1 MSELSLESL
10 KKGMLKLLKEDE
22 EFRYAVAAYLGYHE
36 ILEKLKLHGKKI
48 EEVIKKLNI
57 IEKDVKSLKEDV
69 SDLKE
74 DVSSLKKD
82 VAGLKQDVSN
92 LKKDVKSLKGDV
104 ASLKQDVS
112 SLKQDVSNLK
122 QDVASLKED
131 VASLKEGQRSMMTM
145 LERLSL
151 SLEEE
156 AREVVE
162 YMLRE
167 KGFSIKLEPLVL
179 EDVEFDLFGSDDEAV
194 VIGEATVRLGVKQLV
209 KADERMEKFLKI
221 RREYASKKAIKVVYT
236 MWVAQGVKEEA
247 EKRGIWLIRSGREET
262 TLPLA
267 SGSG

>member
-10 KKGMLKLLKEDE
+10 KKGILKLLKEDE

-57 IEKDVKSLKEDV
+57 IEKDVK
-69 SDLKE
+69 
-74 DVSSLKKD
+74 
-82 VAGLKQDVSN
+82 N
-92 LKKDVKSLKGDV
+92 LKGDV

-112 SLKQDVSNLK
+112 NLK
-122 QDVASLKED
+122 EDVASLKED
-131 VASLKEGQRSMMTM
+131 VTSLKEGQRSMMTM

-162 YMLRE
+162 YLLRE

-179 EDVEFDLFGSDDEAV
+179 EDVEFDLFGSDDEVV
-194 VIGEATVRLGVKQLV
+194 VIGEATVRLGIKQLV

-221 RREYASKKAIKVVYT
+221 RREYTSKKAIKVVYT
-236 MWVAQGVKEEA
+236 MWAAQGVKEEA
-247 EKRGIWLIRSGREET
+247 ERRGVWLIKSGREET
-262 TLPLA
+262 AFPLTSR
-267 SGSG
+267 SG